1 MWTGVGG
8 AGEAAGTVVVST
20 ELSASPAQPDSLQT
34 RAVENI
40 APGKVMAVVDEDLLR
55 LTVDAEGTSEKSGGA
70 QHTGT
75 EDEVTSNRAKS

>member
-8 AGEAAGTVVVST
+8 AGGAAGTVVVST
-20 ELSASPAQPDSLQT
+20 ELSASPAQTDSLQT

-40 APGKVMAVVDEDLLR
+40 APGKVMAVVDEDLLK
-55 LTVDAEGTSEKSGGA
+55 LTVDAERTSEKSEGV

-75 EDEVTSNRAKS
+75 EDEVMSNRAKS